1 MDAAAAA
8 PNNTFNTSLPVVNTL
23 ISRFV
28 NGATESA
35 ATATDLT
42 AIDPFFD
49 DTDYIGAVEN
59 ANDTWWQG
67 WTCGLPNGDAC

>member
-1 MDAAAAA
+1 
-8 PNNTFNTSLPVVNTL
+8 VNTL
-23 ISRFV
+23 ISTFI
-28 NGATESA
+28 NGSTEAA

-42 AIDPFFD
+42 AVDPFFD
-49 DTDYIGAVEN
+49 DTNYIGAVEN